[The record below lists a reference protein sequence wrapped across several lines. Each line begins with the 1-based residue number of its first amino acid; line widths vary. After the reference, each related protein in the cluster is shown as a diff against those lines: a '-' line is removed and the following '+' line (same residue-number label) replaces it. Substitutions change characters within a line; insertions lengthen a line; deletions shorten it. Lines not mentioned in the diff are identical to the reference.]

1 MCGSRREEE
10 GRKECLREEGWRRGG
25 RGKEEEEGEAEGGR
39 EEGEREGEWG
49 PGREEETTSGSV
61 LPITCIYQ
69 QTCHLTSHVAHHV

>member
-1 MCGSRREEE
+1 MQAGGRRREGRSVREKRVEE
-10 GRKECLREEGWRRGG
+10 GG

-49 PGREEETTSGSV
+49 PGREEETTNGSV
-61 LPITCIYQ
+61 LLITCIYQ